1 MKRLISLLILLL
13 IASLLIV
20 QTSFAKEDA
29 AGSNAARVEYNLP
42 YPGML
47 PDSPLYFLKAFRD
60 RVIATFISDP
70 MKKAEFDLL
79 QADKRLS
86 SAILLFEK
94 GKKELA
100 ESTISKGENY
110 FDDGIKN
117 LELARKQGK
126 LNAGFLTSME
136 LSAKKH
142 LEILGN
148 LKEETSGGLLKKIE
162 VLENR
167 MQKYL
172 AQVEELKP
180 QQ

>member
-1 MKRLISLLILLL
+1 MKKAFIVSLLIIAALLL
-13 IASLLIV
+13 PVQSLAQV
-20 QTSFAKEDA
+20 EEGTVSTK
-29 AGSNAARVEYNLP
+29 VEYNLP

-60 RVIATFISDP
+60 RVIATFISDSI
-70 MKKAEFDLL
+70 KKAEFDLL
-79 QADKRLS
+79 QADKRLAS
-86 SAILLFEK
+86 GIALFEK

-110 FDDGIKN
+110 FEDGIKN
-117 LELARKQGK
+117 LELAKKQGK

-142 LEILGN
+142 LEILGD
-148 LKEETSGGLLKKIE
+148 LKKESDGDLLKKIE
-162 VLENR
+162 VLEIR

-172 AQVEELKP
+172 AQVEQIKP